1 MKKILYVTLAL
12 MAGAAAFS
20 SCSLEQYPDKAL
32 STEDAME
39 SAADC
44 NNFLIGIYA
53 ASKSLFSGF
62 YMYSTD
68 FMTDSYHAVK
78 NYGNWDGDY
87 YTYHGGNGLTASDSG
102 VWSVWANY
110 YSVIGNCNFLIAGAE
125 KVLAKEGISDDE
137 KAQVQEYMGVAKFM
151 RAFLYFRLTQYFCK
165 DYDPASAESVF
176 GVPVVTKYEP
186 TGDASKYPHR
196 GTLAQTYK
204 QIDEDIAEAEKFV
217 KTAGEP
223 DYGYVSADAVQAL
236 KARVALSKH
245 DWKTAYAAASALVDA
260 GTYPLQTDAKKYA
273 DGWVNDNLGEAI
285 WQPIIVDSS
294 DGGSACSYF
303 VHNTSGKEGEDDP
316 QYFPEKWVLDLYAAG
331 DIRYDAYFTE
341 SEINM
346 RGNVGKITMLTK
358 FNGNPK
364 LNTSA
369 ASRYINMPKVFRI
382 SEMYLIAAEAAAENN
397 DSGNA
402 AKYLNALQ
410 TARGAAVTGASKD
423 EIRAERN
430 RELFGEGFRLSD
442 IKRYHIGFTRDNGQ
456 DPSMIQDT
464 GYKLSLPADS
474 PKFIWPIPTKEMEAN
489 PQMENEQN
497 EGYSL
502 EG

>member
-1 MKKILYVTLAL
+1 M
-12 MAGAAAFS
+12 
-20 SCSLEQYPDKAL
+20 
-32 STEDAME
+32 
-39 SAADC
+39 
-44 NNFLIGIYA
+44 
-53 ASKSLFSGF
+53 
-62 YMYSTD
+62 
-68 FMTDSYHAVK
+68 
-78 NYGNWDGDY
+78 
-87 YTYHGGNGLTASDSG
+87 
-102 VWSVWANY
+102 
-110 YSVIGNCNFLIAGAE
+110 
-125 KVLAKEGISDDE
+125 
-137 KAQVQEYMGVAKFM
+137 
-151 RAFLYFRLTQYFCK
+151 
-165 DYDPASAESVF
+165 
-176 GVPVVTKYEP
+176 
-186 TGDASKYPHR
+186 
-196 GTLAQTYK
+196 
-204 QIDEDIAEAEKFV
+204 
-217 KTAGEP
+217 
-223 DYGYVSADAVQAL
+223 
-236 KARVALSKH
+236 
-245 DWKTAYAAASALVDA
+245 
-260 GTYPLQTDAKKYA
+260 
-273 DGWVNDNLGEAI
+273 
-285 WQPIIVDSS
+285 
-294 DGGSACSYF
+294 
-303 VHNTSGKEGEDDP
+303 HNTSGKEGEDDP

-346 RGNVGKITMLTK
+346 RGNVGKITMLTN

-364 LNTSA
+364 LNISA

>member
-1 MKKILYVTLAL
+1 
-12 MAGAAAFS
+12 
-20 SCSLEQYPDKAL
+20 
-32 STEDAME
+32 
-39 SAADC
+39 
-44 NNFLIGIYA
+44 
-53 ASKSLFSGF
+53 
-62 YMYSTD
+62 
-68 FMTDSYHAVK
+68 
-78 NYGNWDGDY
+78 
-87 YTYHGGNGLTASDSG
+87 
-102 VWSVWANY
+102 
-110 YSVIGNCNFLIAGAE
+110 
-125 KVLAKEGISDDE
+125 
-137 KAQVQEYMGVAKFM
+137 
-151 RAFLYFRLTQYFCK
+151 
-165 DYDPASAESVF
+165 
-176 GVPVVTKYEP
+176 
-186 TGDASKYPHR
+186 
-196 GTLAQTYK
+196 
-204 QIDEDIAEAEKFV
+204 
-217 KTAGEP
+217 
-223 DYGYVSADAVQAL
+223 
-236 KARVALSKH
+236 
-245 DWKTAYAAASALVDA
+245 
-260 GTYPLQTDAKKYA
+260 
-273 DGWVNDNLGEAI
+273 
-285 WQPIIVDSS
+285 
-294 DGGSACSYF
+294 
-303 VHNTSGKEGEDDP
+303 
-316 QYFPEKWVLDLYAAG
+316 
-331 DIRYDAYFTE
+331 
-341 SEINM
+341 
-346 RGNVGKITMLTK
+346 MLTK

-364 LNTSA
+364 LNISA